1 MQREMMVLISI
12 EAYSAMLTKC
22 DASRREYALLINAV
36 IVRDCEGNEQ
46 VEIICGSEEA
56 KQIVDFV
63 ATDCPELSPSV
74 IVILPAP
81 AQFRRF
87 RR

>member
-12 EAYSAMLTKC
+12 EAYTAMLTKC
-22 DASRREYALLINAV
+22 DDSRREYPLLINGV
-36 IVRDCEGNEQ
+36 IVRDSGGNEQ

-63 ATDCPELSPSV
+63 ATQCPELSPSV
-74 IVILPAP
+74 IVISPAP
-81 AQFRRF
+81 RAVS
-87 RR
+87 